1 MRTVTSICLAGV
13 AGTCLALL
21 LLAVFVA
28 PVGLALP
35 AATAVIATALFLG
48 ALAMARQAGTPGCL
62 PAGVFVLASGAFFLL
77 LWSSW
82 D

>member
-1 MRTVTSICLAGV
+1 MRTVTSICLAAVG
-13 AGTCLALL
+13 GITLAFF

-28 PVGLALP
+28 PIGWLLP
-35 AATAVIATALFLG
+35 AVTLGLTVLLFYG

-62 PAGVFVLASGAFFLL
+62 PFAIFVLVTLVFFLL

-82 D
+82 S